1 MQALW
6 NEKFSRQGFLYGL
19 EPNHFIASCIA
30 MFPQGGQV
38 LCLGEGEG
46 RNAIHLAKEGF
57 MVEALD
63 ASDVGLK
70 KLQQRANEA
79 DLSIILRHTML
90 ESWKAPYLYDVIVTS
105 YLHLHHSKQRM
116 LIEKSLKA
124 LKEGGLFVSEVF
136 STKQLA
142 YTSGG
147 PKDIDLLYDF
157 AYLYSFLE
165 ELPCKILKISEEMVE
180 LNEGSGHQG
189 EGCVIRIILEK
200 ISQS

>member
-19 EPNHFIASCIA
+19 EPNTFIASCA
-30 MFPQGGQV
+30 PRFPQGGRI

-46 RNAIHLAKEGF
+46 RNAIFLAKEGF

-63 ASDVGLK
+63 ASDIGLQ
-70 KLQQRANEA
+70 KLQQRANEE
-79 DLSIILRHTML
+79 DLSIIMRHTML
-90 ESWKAPYLYDVIVTS
+90 ESWETPYLYDVVLTS
-105 YLHLHHSKQRM
+105 YMHLTKAKQTM
-116 LIEKSLKA
+116 FFQKSLDA
-124 LKEGGLFVSEVF
+124 LKKGGLFVCEVF

-147 PKDIDLLYDF
+147 PKDINLLYDF
-157 AYLYSFLE
+157 ETLYQLCAD
-165 ELPCKILKISEEMVE
+165 LPCRVLKISEEIVE
-180 LNEGSGHQG
+180 LHEGSGHEG

-200 ISQS
+200 S